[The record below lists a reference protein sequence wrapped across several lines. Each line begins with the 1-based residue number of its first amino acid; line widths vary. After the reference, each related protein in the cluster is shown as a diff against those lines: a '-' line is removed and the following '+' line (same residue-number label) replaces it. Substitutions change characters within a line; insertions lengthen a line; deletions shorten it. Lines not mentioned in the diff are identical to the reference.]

1 MKAIKTTYKGPTNT
15 RGSRIIASDED
26 GNKVTTSYPYEL
38 SGEAVHRKAAEALR
52 DKMGW
57 KGNLISGSLKN
68 GYVFVFTTLAEA
80 VARDKEIRHNDEYA
94 KQLALQQQ
102 GIPCAYCSSAWGHK
116 VFCCLL
122 NGGVERSY

>member
-1 MKAIKTTYKGPTNT
+1 MKRYTTRKPKTDSTYNAQWSGVTYAPVAPNMRCAECGKHVHKE
-15 RGSRIIASDED
+15 SD
-26 GNKVTTSYPYEL
+26 
-38 SGEAVHRKAAEALR
+38 
-52 DKMGW
+52 
-57 KGNLISGSLKN
+57 
-68 GYVFVFTTLAEA
+68 TLAEA

-102 GIPCAYCSSAWGHK
+102 GIPCAYCSSTWGHK